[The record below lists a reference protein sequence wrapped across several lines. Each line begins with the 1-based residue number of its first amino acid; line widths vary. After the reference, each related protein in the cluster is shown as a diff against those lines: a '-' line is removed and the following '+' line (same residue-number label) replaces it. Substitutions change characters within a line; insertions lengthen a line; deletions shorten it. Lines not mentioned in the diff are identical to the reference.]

1 MQLTRSRNE
10 FLDRLP
16 LAVMQKRHHNMKQTI
31 LILFFFLTVL
41 TSFGQTWQNV
51 GSEVNDKVYDLIK
64 FDNKL
69 YAGGR
74 IGVKYWDGS
83 TWSALPNPF
92 GIAHPL
98 TLAAYNDTLYVG
110 GDFPWSGSISHVYK
124 YNGAS
129 WSQVGG
135 DFNEAFWSSTKRLLT
150 YNGLLISGGRFSS
163 INGTT
168 ISNIASWNGT
178 TWDSLGNGLNGSVWN
193 LAEHN
198 GQLISGGRF
207 SSISGTTI
215 YNIASWNGTTWDS
228 LGNGLNGS
236 VWNLAEYNGQ
246 LIASGDFTSSG
257 TDTTIYRIAKWD
269 GLNWSPIDTAH
280 KFNSAGPMIS
290 FNENLIIGN
299 VWDTIS
305 GNQMKG
311 VAEWTGSTFISMG
324 NNLIK
329 SVNNFWTFN
338 SELYLSGKIYNF
350 NPTDDDDVVLKW
362 NGFFWQQV
370 GQVFDQPV
378 LTVDDFDNEIFCGGF
393 YTTCGPSSIPY
404 IAKVNMTTSNVDYSS
419 FANFNVFP
427 NPTFDDII
435 FETTDKGIVTISNQ
449 LGQIIKSIAI
459 ADLQTIIETADLNA
473 GVYFINFHSD
483 KKHSSIKLIKQ

>member
-1 MQLTRSRNE
+1 
-10 FLDRLP
+10 
-16 LAVMQKRHHNMKQTI
+16 MQKRHHNMKQTI
-31 LILFFFLTVL
+31 LILLFSLTVS

-51 GSEVNDKVYDLIK
+51 GSGVNDKVYDLIK

-74 IGVKYWDGS
+74 IGVKYWEGS
-83 TWSALPNPF
+83 TWTGLPNPF
-92 GIAHPL
+92 GIAYPL
-98 TLAAYNDTLYVG
+98 TLAVYNDTLYVG

-124 YNGAS
+124 YNGTS
-129 WSQVGG
+129 WIQVGG
-135 DFNEAFWSSTKRLLT
+135 DFNEASWSSTKGLLT
-150 YNGLLISGGRFSS
+150 Y
-163 INGTT
+163 
-168 ISNIASWNGT
+168 
-178 TWDSLGNGLNGSVWN
+178 
-193 LAEHN
+193 N

-257 TDTTIYRIAKWD
+257 TDTTIYRIGKWD
-269 GLNWSPIDTAH
+269 GLSWSPIDTAH

-290 FNENLIIGN
+290 FNGNLIIGN

-311 VAEWTGSTFISMG
+311 VAKWTGSTFVSMG

-329 SVNNFWTFN
+329 SVSNFWTFN

-350 NPTDDDDVVLKW
+350 NPNDDDDVVLKW

-370 GQVFDQPV
+370 GQVFNQPV
-378 LTVDDFDNEIFCGGF
+378 LTIDDFSNEVFCGGF
-393 YTTCGPSSIPY
+393 YTTCGTSSIPY
-404 IAKVNMTTSNVDYSS
+404 IAKVNMTTGISDYSS
-419 FANFNVFP
+419 LTNFNVFP
-427 NPTFDDII
+427 NPTFDNII
-435 FETTDKGIVTISNQ
+435 FETTDKGTLTISNQ

-459 ADLQTIIETADLNA
+459 ADLQTIIETTELNA
-473 GVYFINFHSD
+473 GIYFLNFHSD

>member
-1 MQLTRSRNE
+1 
-10 FLDRLP
+10 
-16 LAVMQKRHHNMKQTI
+16 MKQTI

-193 LAEHN
+193 LAEH
-198 GQLISGGRF
+198 
-207 SSISGTTI
+207 
-215 YNIASWNGTTWDS
+215 
-228 LGNGLNGS
+228 
-236 VWNLAEYNGQ
+236 NGQ

>member
-1 MQLTRSRNE
+1 
-10 FLDRLP
+10 
-16 LAVMQKRHHNMKQTI
+16 MKQTI
-31 LILFFFLTVL
+31 LILLFSLTVL

-51 GSEVNDKVYDLIK
+51 GSGVNNKVYDLIK

-83 TWSALPNPF
+83 TWTGLPNPF
-92 GIAHPL
+92 GIACPL
-98 TLAAYNDTLYVG
+98 TLAVYNDTLYVG

-124 YNGAS
+124 YNGTS
-129 WSQVGG
+129 WIQVGG
-135 DFNEAFWSSTKRLLT
+135 DFNEASWSSTKRLLT
-150 YNGLLISGGRFSS
+150 Y
-163 INGTT
+163 
-168 ISNIASWNGT
+168 
-178 TWDSLGNGLNGSVWN
+178 
-193 LAEHN
+193 N

-215 YNIASWNGTTWDS
+215 YNIASWKGTTWDS

-257 TDTTIYRIAKWD
+257 TDTTIYRIGKWD
-269 GLNWSPIDTAH
+269 GLSWSPIDTAH

-290 FNENLIIGN
+290 FNGKLIIGN

-311 VAEWTGSTFISMG
+311 VAKWTGSTFVSMG

-329 SVNNFWTFN
+329 SVSNFWTFN

-350 NPTDDDDVVLKW
+350 NPNDDDDVVLKW

-370 GQVFDQPV
+370 GQVFNQPV
-378 LTVDDFDNEIFCGGF
+378 LTIDDFSNEVFCGGF
-393 YTTCGPSSIPY
+393 YTTCGTSSIPY
-404 IAKVNMTTSNVDYSS
+404 IAKVNMTTGISDYSS
-419 FANFNVFP
+419 LTNFNVFP
-427 NPTFDDII
+427 NPTFDNII
-435 FETTDKGIVTISNQ
+435 FETTDNGTLTISNQ

-459 ADLQTIIETADLNA
+459 ADLQTIIETTELNA
-473 GVYFINFHSD
+473 GIYFLNFHSD